1 MNKADKYKELF
12 TDAFLMGPNSVRL
25 LAEMLEKC
33 PIDEGLRILDLGCG
47 KGLTS
52 LFLAKETKA
61 QVYAVDLWVS
71 ATENYEQFKKWDVDN
86 TVVPIHSDANDLPFA
101 NEFFDVV
108 VSIDSFHYF
117 ANHKGFFKSK
127 ILPLVKKGGK
137 VIIAMP
143 GLKNEIHGC
152 EPELILEWVN
162 GEESEYELYHSREWW
177 RSVLR
182 ENEDFKIVDEFDLDS
197 FDISWQDWFDSNHPY
212 AARDAEY
219 FKKGV
224 NKYLSSIGF
233 IIEKRRYNER

>member
-1 MNKADKYKELF
+1 MSKADKYKELF

-71 ATENYEQFKKWDVDN
+71 ATENYDQFKKWDVDN
-86 TVVPIHSDANDLPFA
+86 SVIPLHSDANDLPFA
-101 NEFFDVV
+101 NEFFDIVV
-108 VSIDSFHYF
+108 TIDSFHYF
-117 ANHKGFFKSK
+117 ANQKGFFETK

-143 GLKNEIHGC
+143 GLKEEIHGK
-152 EPELILEWVN
+152 EPEVILEWLD
-162 GEESEYELYHSREWW
+162 GEESEYSLYHCRDWW
-177 RSVLR
+177 LKQIGQSD
-182 ENEDFKIVDEFDLDS
+182 DFKVLMDFDLVS
-197 FDISWQDWFDSNHPY
+197 FDKAWQDWFLSRHELALHD
-212 AARDAEY
+212 EEF
-219 FKKGV
+219 FKKGIG
-224 NKYLSSIGF
+224 KYLSTVGLVIQ
-233 IIEKRRYNER
+233 KV

>member
-1 MNKADKYKELF
+1 MSKADKYKKFF
-12 TDAFLMGPNSVRL
+12 TDQFLMGPNSVRL
-25 LAEMLEKC
+25 LVEMLEKC

-61 QVYAVDLWVS
+61 QVFAVDLWVS

-86 TVVPIHSDANDLPFA
+86 TVVPIHADANDLPFA

-212 AARDAEY
+212 AVRDAEY

>member
-1 MNKADKYKELF
+1 M
-12 TDAFLMGPNSVRL
+12 
-25 LAEMLEKC
+25 
-33 PIDEGLRILDLGCG
+33 
-47 KGLTS
+47 
-52 LFLAKETKA
+52 
-61 QVYAVDLWVS
+61 
-71 ATENYEQFKKWDVDN
+71 
-86 TVVPIHSDANDLPFA
+86 
-101 NEFFDVV
+101 
-108 VSIDSFHYF
+108 SIDSFHYF

-212 AARDAEY
+212 AVRDAEY

>member
-1 MNKADKYKELF
+1 MSKADKYKKFF
-12 TDAFLMGPNSVRL
+12 TDQFLMGPNSVRL
-25 LAEMLEKC
+25 LVEMLEKC

-162 GEESEYELYHSREWW
+162 GEESEYEFYHSREWW
-177 RSVLR
+177 KSVLR

-233 IIEKRRYNER
+233 IIEKRRFNER

>member
-1 MNKADKYKELF
+1 MSKADKYKKFF
-12 TDAFLMGPNSVRL
+12 TDQFLMGPNSVRL
-25 LAEMLEKC
+25 LVEMLEKC

-61 QVYAVDLWVS
+61 QVFAVDLWVS

-162 GEESEYELYHSREWW
+162 GEESEYEFYHSREWW

-182 ENEDFKIVDEFDLDS
+182 ENEDVKIVDEFDLDS
-197 FDISWQDWFDSNHPY
+197 FYISWQDWFDSNHPY

>member
-1 MNKADKYKELF
+1 MSKADKYKKFF
-12 TDAFLMGPNSVRL
+12 TDQFLMGPNSVRL
-25 LAEMLEKC
+25 LVEMLEKC
-33 PIDEGLRILDLGCG
+33 PIDAGLRILDLGCC
-47 KGLTS
+47 KGLSS
-52 LFLAKETKA
+52 LFLTKETKA
-61 QVYAVDLWVS
+61 QVFAVDLWVS

-162 GEESEYELYHSREWW
+162 GEESEYEFYHSREWW

-212 AARDAEY
+212 AVRDAEY